1 MLYARNK
8 GADQTTW
15 LFSLQN
21 IKKLLKMPF
30 EKSHMSMMVHRI
42 GKSLLLDE
50 FDIHKHLFRQEQ
62 VNFHS
67 SILVTIMSLSFW
79 TYRPGQTVQTQ

>member
-1 MLYARNK
+1 
-8 GADQTTW
+8 
-15 LFSLQN
+15 
-21 IKKLLKMPF
+21 MPY

-62 VNFHS
+62 V
-67 SILVTIMSLSFW
+67 IQYSLEQIRCRMKRG
-79 TYRPGQTVQTQ
+79 YIHIR